1 MHLVVFSLFE
11 EATLAHL
18 KLTPCYSI
26 LYFHSCL
33 SQICLC
39 FILNCFSDVSAPV
52 FADCPAN
59 IVITADR
66 DETSAQVT
74 WVHPTCTDNSG
85 LVPNITQFGK
95 QPGNTFSVGE
105 HNIRYLASDRS
116 GNIAECRFK
125 IFVQGKC
132 FSKWADVTM
141 IPDMVKIVS
150 PVVCYVLIITK
161 ILNLK
166 S

>member
-1 MHLVVFSLFE
+1 M
-11 EATLAHL
+11 
-18 KLTPCYSI
+18 
-26 LYFHSCL
+26 
-33 SQICLC
+33 
-39 FILNCFSDVSAPV
+39 
-52 FADCPAN
+52 
-59 IVITADR
+59 
-66 DETSAQVT
+66 T